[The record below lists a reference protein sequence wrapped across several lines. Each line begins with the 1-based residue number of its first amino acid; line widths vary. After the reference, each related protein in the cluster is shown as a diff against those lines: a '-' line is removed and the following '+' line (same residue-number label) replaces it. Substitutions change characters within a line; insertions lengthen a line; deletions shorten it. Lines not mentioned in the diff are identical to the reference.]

1 MKKKNFLLISESERN
16 SILGMH
22 KERILRETEKDW
34 VDQEEDMDA
43 ESDFSKMEVKD
54 KSKEATENLTDEEQD
69 MLRDFIETEGMDS
82 LEDMIEDSL
91 EGTELNEEDMDDYEE
106 DEMSEREF
114 KIRSIIDKIVTYAT
128 AGAAIGM
135 LPAAMFISGGVATA
149 LGIGALAGTTL
160 KDIAWFKSGGKYKDH
175 HYDKSDKSRKDW

>member
-1 MKKKNFLLISESERN
+1 MKKKNFLLITESERK

-34 VDQEEDMDA
+34 VDQEEDIDI

-69 MLRDFIETEGMDS
+69 MLRDFIETNGMDV

-91 EGTELNEEDMDDYEE
+91 EDSELNEADMDDE
-106 DEMSEREF
+106 DEMSETEY
-114 KIRSIIDKIVTYAT
+114 KIRSIIDKIVTFAT

-175 HYDKSDKSRKDW
+175 HYDKSDKSRKDWY